1 VRHVGSSGLATQYD
15 CSKLVRNTPKSGW
28 RRCIHMHCSYLLD
41 DCRTRRSGHVRLD
54 LLDSFS
60 QHVTN
65 GTMHR
70 VAVEQVGPYN
80 GLWPGLS

>member
-1 VRHVGSSGLATQYD
+1 
-15 CSKLVRNTPKSGW
+15 
-28 RRCIHMHCSYLLD
+28 MHCSYLLD